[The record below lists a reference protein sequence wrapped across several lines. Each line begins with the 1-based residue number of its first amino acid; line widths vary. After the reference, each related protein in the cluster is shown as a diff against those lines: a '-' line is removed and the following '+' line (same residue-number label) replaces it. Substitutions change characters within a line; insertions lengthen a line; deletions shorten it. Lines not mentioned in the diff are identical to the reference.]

1 MCEGRKLDMTDKRN
15 QAMLADESK
24 TSMWKFQELF
34 ASQVAD
40 KAQRVFNTLDNKLN
54 PRVFLIGIPI
64 ESQGEEAPAC
74 LEPAD
79 DCGYQPQ
86 LFSGVMDLARQL
98 HDEQEAKRV
107 FGRPQENE
115 HQREIPSAAIQRAIL
130 QILSDSDVE
139 QGVTSYSSLPTMVGN
154 YKVCCVLQLN
164 RAAFH
169 SYHSLGVKQ
178 LMSTRLPASL
188 VDSAAV
194 EFLKVCS
201 KALREHNAGLD
212 VDALGREPEEI
223 LRAAGREL
231 TFRAAH
237 AGGGPM
243 PKVFDALNI
252 ISSKHHEGEKAGG
265 EILLVTPEHPDLQVP
280 VGFQEWITL
289 RDHDAARK
297 ILEMAQTRNSIETDE
312 AKMFYLLA
320 TGESIYGIG
329 RMDKDY
335 DRDFSEIYTI
345 RFTGHY
351 SWELLNDGKVMMEV
365 RYGHPSFPKKR
376 IAKEVFSDHVERL
389 FTTTQPVVDA
399 LWWVVETAADQKHG
413 TMITISS
420 IAQNEARRLAGQ
432 STLIK
437 PTLITE
443 KNILLM
449 LTSIDGALLVDPTG
463 TCHAV
468 GVILDGK
475 AVAGQGTRS
484 RGSRYN
490 SAIKY
495 IGSGEEKSECLIVVI
510 SEDGIINL
518 MPTLMPRIRRS
529 EIDEHL
535 EKISDAIN
543 TELVNRKQYYRAVS
557 RPRLHPRITRDF
569 RVFG

>member
-1 MCEGRKLDMTDKRN
+1 
-15 QAMLADESK
+15 
-24 TSMWKFQELF
+24 
-34 ASQVAD
+34 
-40 KAQRVFNTLDNKLN
+40 
-54 PRVFLIGIPI
+54 
-64 ESQGEEAPAC
+64 
-74 LEPAD
+74 
-79 DCGYQPQ
+79 
-86 LFSGVMDLARQL
+86 
-98 HDEQEAKRV
+98 
-107 FGRPQENE
+107 
-115 HQREIPSAAIQRAIL
+115 
-130 QILSDSDVE
+130 
-139 QGVTSYSSLPTMVGN
+139 
-154 YKVCCVLQLN
+154 
-164 RAAFH
+164 
-169 SYHSLGVKQ
+169 
-178 LMSTRLPASL
+178 MSTRLPASL

-212 VDALGREPEEI
+212 LDALGREPEEI

-243 PKVFDALNI
+243 PQVFDALNI
-252 ISSKHHEGEKAGG
+252 ISSKNHEGEKAGG
-265 EILLVTPEHPDLQVP
+265 EILLVTPEHPDLQIP
-280 VGFQEWITL
+280 VDFQDWITL

-312 AKMFYLLA
+312 AKRFYLLT

-329 RMDKDY
+329 RMDKAY
-335 DRDFSEIYTI
+335 DRDFSEIYTV

-351 SWELLNDGKVMMEV
+351 SWELLNDGKVMMKV
-365 RYGHPSFPKKR
+365 RYGHPSLPTKR
-376 IAKEVFSDHVERL
+376 IDKEVFRDHVERI
-389 FTTTQPVVDA
+389 FTTTEPVVDA

-420 IAQNEARRLAGQ
+420 IAQNEAQRLAGQ

-437 PTLITE
+437 PKLITE

-475 AVAGQGTRS
+475 AVAGQGTRA

-495 IGSGEEKSECLIVVI
+495 IGSGEEKSECLVVVI
-510 SEDGIINL
+510 SEDGMINL
-518 MPTLMPRIRRS
+518 VPTLMPRIRCS
-529 EIDEHL
+529 VIDEHL
-535 EKISDAIN
+535 QKVRNAIN
-543 TELVNRKQYYRAVS
+543 TEVVNRKQYYRAMEWFNEHRFYLSEAVCTELNQTKEATKQ
-557 RPRLHPRITRDF
+557 RLLKQSGSSLTPADF
-569 RVFG
+569 KPNPEMNDSYFLE